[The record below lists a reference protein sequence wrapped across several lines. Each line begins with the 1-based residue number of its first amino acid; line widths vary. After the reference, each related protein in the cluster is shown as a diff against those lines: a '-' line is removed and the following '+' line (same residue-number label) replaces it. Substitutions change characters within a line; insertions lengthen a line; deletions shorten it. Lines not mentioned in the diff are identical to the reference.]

1 LTQVIEAAR
10 DTATDPAMLN
20 AFALAIVADGDN
32 GYPGWRGNEPALAA
46 ARRSRTPIHQS
57 MDELRSLAPNS
68 GAYVS
73 ESNFFEEDW
82 KPLLGA

>member
-32 GYPGWRGNEPALAA
+32 GYPGWRGNKPALAA

-57 MDELRSLAPNS
+57 MDELRIFGTQLWSVRV
-68 GAYVS
+68 G
-73 ESNFFEEDW
+73 EQ
-82 KPLLGA
+82 LL